1 MGEDFDE
8 IDVSIDPRIVVAVVG
23 LCFVTDSTA
32 TGGGPFFV
40 DGACFG
46 LFGVVS
52 AGIRFVPSP

>member
-8 IDVSIDPRIVVAVVG
+8 IDVSVHSRIVVAVVG
-23 LCFVTDSTA
+23 LRFVADPTA
-32 TGGGPFFV
+32 TRGGPFFV
-40 DGACFG
+40 DGTCFG